1 MSNDDFV
8 LQRLDRIIFLLGL
21 AFREQLDA
29 ARRRVL
35 SDPVAAAL
43 VETAADDWIA
53 AGDLKR
59 RVAVTTKQSERTVSR
74 RLSQL
79 VVEGWIE
86 AVGAGANVRYRSGGW
101 A

>member
-1 MSNDDFV
+1 MTNDDLV

-21 AFREQLDA
+21 AFRDQIDA
-29 ARRRVL
+29 ARQEVL
-35 SDPVAAAL
+35 RDPVSAAL
-43 VETAADDWIA
+43 VDTAAEDWIT

-59 RVAVTTKQSERTVSR
+59 RAAAATKQSERTVSR

-79 VVEGWIE
+79 VAEGWIDV
-86 AVGAGANVRYRSGGW
+86 AGSGANVKYRSSGI

>member
-1 MSNDDFV
+1 MTNDDPV
-8 LQRLDRIIFLLGL
+8 LQRLDRIIFLMSL
-21 AFREQLDA
+21 AYREQLDT
-29 ARRRVL
+29 ARRKVL
-35 SDPVAAAL
+35 SDPIAAAL
-43 VETAADDWIA
+43 VENAAEDWIT

-59 RVAVTTKQSERTVSR
+59 RVAVATKQSERTVSR

-86 AVGAGANVRYRSGGW
+86 AMGAGGSVRYRSGGW